1 GCWAAAQIVEIETSA
16 TYVLKKER
24 RPTKTREYDWKIRAA
39 RGHDEKVVKVGAIS
53 NRKLDRDHMR
63 AWKAFLEKIS
73 FDIFLP
79 ELKESRNKIA
89 AVKKE
94 LPSTGT
100 PRSTPRSDPAPPSV
114 EQRSGE
120 RCESEPKET
129 PGSGNRSE
137 HSTPVEAAEGQS
149 NGSAL
154 AHPEDGPEQEPQS
167 ALNELN
173 LYEQLLDPEV
183 LRRPAWAVLEPGR
196 ELLHALRGIRD
207 LDVVPVDY
215 ANAQLWS
222 GKLMSEESTE
232 LFVKRVL
239 QSYRKGA
246 TLEYENLLN
255 TQRDQH
261 EAVLKQMEA
270 ENFRL
275 RQAVQMLQSGRGD
288 EGFAAA
294 QLKMRE
300 EEHRLALEAKQREID
315 LITSLV
321 RVRDQQVRE
330 MQKLTGSK
338 QVHQKL
344 EELRSEK
351 AQVEQLLL
359 AKEKQL
365 AAVQAVDP
373 QMADASALQ
382 LGAQAIQMFH
392 DSLRMKQDA
401 STLARENEELRGQ
414 VDDLQVQLQEAQGSV
429 TEKRREVKELAANL
443 STKMKRII
451 ELEEQVERSH
461 REGRAMAQAA
471 TSKLAKEEIA
481 ERDRRF
487 MKQQVISRRH
497 ETSAAELQQQVADLR
512 SRLAQADAALRGMA
526 SSNTFKDRV
535 IHDMTE
541 QELLGSGPL
550 AREREAATPSA
561 GLRLLRDAEA
571 AMRSPSPSGGTTPG
585 SLISKVPG
593 ARVPQPLEPPG
604 ESALPSPSA
613 PPAFS
618 GAPREPT
625 ATAGQRGPTSSI
637 NLPTAAIETV
647 LLAEA
652 YRPHPDDPIDEKV
665 AGFANQP
672 KNSASKALF
681 CRLGPGSYLFGT
693 QRVSVRLSPRTG
705 DLEARAGGDWMSIE
719 APPLRTPCLAR
730 GPGPRSSP

>member
-1 GCWAAAQIVEIETSA
+1 MACPLQFRMFSDFEGS
-16 TYVLKKER
+16 
-24 RPTKTREYDWKIRAA
+24 A
-39 RGHDEKVVKVGAIS
+39 RGRGQADGGTKGSDFDSIVMLTGNTDLAASRV
-53 NRKLDRDHMR
+53 R
-63 AWKAFLEKIS
+63 A
-73 FDIFLP
+73 
-79 ELKESRNKIA
+79 
-89 AVKKE
+89 
-94 LPSTGT
+94 
-100 PRSTPRSDPAPPSV
+100 
-114 EQRSGE
+114 
-120 RCESEPKET
+120 T
-129 PGSGNRSE
+129 PGNINSHHQNR
-137 HSTPVEAAEGQS
+137 A
-149 NGSAL
+149 
-154 AHPEDGPEQEPQS
+154 
-167 ALNELN
+167 
-173 LYEQLLDPEV
+173 
-183 LRRPAWAVLEPGR
+183 R
-196 ELLHALRGIRD
+196 
-207 LDVVPVDY
+207 
-215 ANAQLWS
+215 
-222 GKLMSEESTE
+222 
-232 LFVKRVL
+232 L
-239 QSYRKGA
+239 QAK
-246 TLEYENLLN
+246 
-255 TQRDQH
+255 
-261 EAVLKQMEA
+261 A

-275 RQAVQMLQSGRGD
+275 RQVGGPRGGVLRSRVYGSSESKAHSGAKRVSRANALLNQQATPEPTGITATHRSRPQNFTPAPGTPAVLRALFAAALPGCADAAVGPWRRGGSTG
-288 EGFAAA
+288 ESLAERGFAAA

-344 EELRSEK
+344 EDLRSEK

-414 VDDLQVQLQEAQGSV
+414 VDDLQVQLQEAQGSI

-443 STKMKRII
+443 SSKMKRII
-451 ELEEQVERSH
+451 ELEEQVERTH

-471 TSKLAKEEIA
+471 TSKLAKVQEEMGAWQHDCRTAQQVVQDLQEEIA

-526 SSNTFKDRV
+526 SSNTFKDRI
-535 IHDMTE
+535 IHDMTDQVHASE
-541 QELLGSGPL
+541 TKLHAYQIEELLGSGLL
-550 AREREAATPSA
+550 AREREAPTAQSV

-593 ARVPQPLEPPG
+593 ARIPQPLVPPG
-604 ESALPSPSA
+604 ESALPSHSA
-613 PPAFS
+613 QPASFS
-618 GAPREPT
+618 GPREPT
-625 ATAGQRGPTSSI
+625 ATAGQRGPSSI

-652 YRPHPDDPIDEKV
+652 YRPHPEDPIDEKV

-705 DLEARAGGDWMSIE
+705 ELEARAGGDWMSIE
-719 APPLRTPCLAR
+719 ELVRAMQPSQSVHLLPAH
-730 GPGPRSSP
+730 RSGIGTGVSM

>member
-1 GCWAAAQIVEIETSA
+1 
-16 TYVLKKER
+16 
-24 RPTKTREYDWKIRAA
+24 
-39 RGHDEKVVKVGAIS
+39 
-53 NRKLDRDHMR
+53 
-63 AWKAFLEKIS
+63 
-73 FDIFLP
+73 
-79 ELKESRNKIA
+79 
-89 AVKKE
+89 
-94 LPSTGT
+94 
-100 PRSTPRSDPAPPSV
+100 
-114 EQRSGE
+114 
-120 RCESEPKET
+120 
-129 PGSGNRSE
+129 
-137 HSTPVEAAEGQS
+137 
-149 NGSAL
+149 
-154 AHPEDGPEQEPQS
+154 
-167 ALNELN
+167 
-173 LYEQLLDPEV
+173 
-183 LRRPAWAVLEPGR
+183 
-196 ELLHALRGIRD
+196 
-207 LDVVPVDY
+207 
-215 ANAQLWS
+215 
-222 GKLMSEESTE
+222 
-232 LFVKRVL
+232 
-239 QSYRKGA
+239 
-246 TLEYENLLN
+246 
-255 TQRDQH
+255 
-261 EAVLKQMEA
+261 
-270 ENFRL
+270 
-275 RQAVQMLQSGRGD
+275 
-288 EGFAAA
+288 
-294 QLKMRE
+294 
-300 EEHRLALEAKQREID
+300 
-315 LITSLV
+315 
-321 RVRDQQVRE
+321 
-330 MQKLTGSK
+330 
-338 QVHQKL
+338 
-344 EELRSEK
+344 
-351 AQVEQLLL
+351 
-359 AKEKQL
+359 
-365 AAVQAVDP
+365 
-373 QMADASALQ
+373 
-382 LGAQAIQMFH
+382 
-392 DSLRMKQDA
+392 
-401 STLARENEELRGQ
+401 
-414 VDDLQVQLQEAQGSV
+414 
-429 TEKRREVKELAANL
+429 
-443 STKMKRII
+443 MKRII

-471 TSKLAKEEIA
+471 TSKLAKVQEEMGAWQHDCRTAQQVVQDLQEEIA

-541 QELLGSGPL
+541 QVHASETKLHAYQIEELLGSGPL
-550 AREREAATPSA
+550 AREREAATQSA

-719 APPLRTPCLAR
+719 ELVRAVQPSQSVHLLPASGIGTGL
-730 GPGPRSSP
+730 SM

>member
-1 GCWAAAQIVEIETSA
+1 MTLPLSPLPQGRFLCPDVSAAA
-16 TYVLKKER
+16 
-24 RPTKTREYDWKIRAA
+24 
-39 RGHDEKVVKVGAIS
+39 
-53 NRKLDRDHMR
+53 
-63 AWKAFLEKIS
+63 
-73 FDIFLP
+73 
-79 ELKESRNKIA
+79 
-89 AVKKE
+89 
-94 LPSTGT
+94 
-100 PRSTPRSDPAPPSV
+100 PP
-114 EQRSGE
+114 
-120 RCESEPKET
+120 K
-129 PGSGNRSE
+129 
-137 HSTPVEAAEGQS
+137 AAEGPPGQCWS
-149 NGSAL
+149 QAESCSTPSA
-154 AHPEDGPEQEPQS
+154 ES
-167 ALNELN
+167 
-173 LYEQLLDPEV
+173 
-183 LRRPAWAVLEPGR
+183 
-196 ELLHALRGIRD
+196 
-207 LDVVPVDY
+207 VVPVDY

-222 GKLMSEESTE
+222 
-232 LFVKRVL
+232 
-239 QSYRKGA
+239 A

-261 EAVLKQMEA
+261 EAAVKQMEA

-344 EELRSEK
+344 EDLRSEK

-401 STLARENEELRGQ
+401 STLVRENEELRGQ
-414 VDDLQVQLQEAQGSV
+414 VDDLQVQLQEAQGSI

-443 STKMKRII
+443 SSKMKRII
-451 ELEEQVERSH
+451 ELEEQVERTH
-461 REGRAMAQAA
+461 REGRALAQAA
-471 TSKLAKEEIA
+471 TSKLAKVQEEMGAWQHDCRTAQQVVQDLQEEIA

-497 ETSAAELQQQVADLR
+497 ETSAGELQQQVADLR

-526 SSNTFKDRV
+526 SSNTFKDRI
-535 IHDMTE
+535 IHDMTDQVHASE
-541 QELLGSGPL
+541 TKLHAYQIEELLGSGLL
-550 AREREAATPSA
+550 AREREAAAAQSVGSV

-571 AMRSPSPSGGTTPG
+571 AMRSPPSPSGGTTPG

-593 ARVPQPLEPPG
+593 ARIPQPLVLPG
-604 ESALPSPSA
+604 ESALPSHSA
-613 PPAFS
+613 QPASFS
-618 GAPREPT
+618 GPREPT
-625 ATAGQRGPTSSI
+625 ATAGQRGPSSI

-705 DLEARAGGDWMSIE
+705 ELEARAGGDWMSIE
-719 APPLRTPCLAR
+719 ELVRAMQPSQSVHLLPASAIGT
-730 GPGPRSSP
+730 GVST